1 MDVWEQQKVVER
13 ATEGVDVKKANEGD
27 AEEQRKFRENIT
39 KIMLELFQL
48 SSPQKRKAL
57 EALKGG
63 AFSLMSQ
70 IPVITPVIT
79 AMLQTI
85 TTDDL
90 GERMDRGFRELG
102 EKMDRGF
109 RELGEKMDEGF
120 NRMEEWF
127 KKMDEQAEK
136 RHREVIEW
144 FKKMDE
150 QAERRHKEAMETM
163 RLIARLTV
171 EESERTRRELLQAL
185 STG

>member
-13 ATEGVDVKKANEGD
+13 AIDGVDVKKANEGD
-27 AEEQRKFRENIT
+27 AEEQRKFRENIAG
-39 KIMLELFQL
+39 IMRELFRL
-48 SSPQKRKAL
+48 SPPQKRKAL
-57 EALKGG
+57 QALKEG
-63 AFSLMSQ
+63 AFSLMSE

-90 GERMDRGFRELG
+90 GE
-102 EKMDRGF
+102 KMDRGF

-120 NRMEEWF
+120 

-136 RHREVIEW
+136 RHREVMEG

-150 QAERRHKEAMETM
+150 TLK
-163 RLIARLTV
+163 LIARLIV
-171 EESERTRRELLQAL
+171 EENERTRKEILQAL
-185 STG
+185 SAS